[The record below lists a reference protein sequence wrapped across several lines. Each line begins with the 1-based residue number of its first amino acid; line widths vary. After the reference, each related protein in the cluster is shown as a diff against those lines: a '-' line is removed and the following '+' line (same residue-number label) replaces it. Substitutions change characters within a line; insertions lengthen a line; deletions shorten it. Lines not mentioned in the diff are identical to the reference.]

1 MEHPHPLKNQ
11 LLERMNSELHRME
24 ETGDVDIGFLERIAE
39 FRDYIN
45 KIKTRWLENNN
56 TEGFYFY
63 QAARNMDF
71 ILDEVDARFQKAKKT
86 HDNPAVA
93 LDTLALLPEFDKT
106 LDLLEHDEI
115 TPESIDTI
123 LDRTRIL
130 RNVARSR
137 NLIESIETDRKFLD
151 TDMLGRYFTA
161 LMDQL
166 SVKPNPIIT
175 DHDDE

>member
-1 MEHPHPLKNQ
+1 
-11 LLERMNSELHRME
+11 
-24 ETGDVDIGFLERIAE
+24 
-39 FRDYIN
+39 
-45 KIKTRWLENNN
+45 
-56 TEGFYFY
+56 
-63 QAARNMDF
+63 MDF
-71 ILDEVDARFQKAKKT
+71 ILDEVEARFQKAKKV

-106 LDLLEHDEI
+106 LDLLAHGEI

-175 DHDDE
+175 DHGDE